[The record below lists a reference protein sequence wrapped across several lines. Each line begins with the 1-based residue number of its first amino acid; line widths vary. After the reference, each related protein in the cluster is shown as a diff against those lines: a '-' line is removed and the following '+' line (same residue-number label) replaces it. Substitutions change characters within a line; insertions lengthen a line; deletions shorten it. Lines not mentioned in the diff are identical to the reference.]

1 MIPQQVVSP
10 SRKQMFTYEVCAT
23 GNKSIDNLLRAV
35 SNDKIG
41 DIEKF
46 LKENPT
52 INCCSKNG
60 ITPLMIA
67 AYKGEPRVFELILE
81 KSTKENINAVDAT
94 GRNALHYAC
103 ASQHFKRVEL
113 LYKEHKLAITK
124 DSRGYCA
131 AEYADSIAKE
141 VFNLMGKD
149 TQDFLDREGLFLL
162 QVYAKAGGDVAKM
175 NALMKEYG
183 LTGSFKV
190 STIDEFK
197 GKYGDSVKK
206 VSSQTLQKIKQKQK
220 KLMKADQLEIAE
232 HFIAN
237 PPQSVR
243 EAIGYVW
250 EKYCFKSSEAS
261 MQKLLDYADT
271 KRKEREEAK
280 KSATP

>member
-10 SRKQMFTYEVCAT
+10 SRKQMFAYEVCPT
-23 GNKSIDNLLRAV
+23 GNESIDNLLRAV

-41 DIEKF
+41 DIKKF

-67 AYKGEPRVFELILE
+67 AYKGAPRVFELILE

-124 DSRGYCA
+124 DCGGYCA
-131 AEYADSIAKE
+131 AEYADVIAKE

-149 TQDFLDREGLFLL
+149 TQDFLDREGLLL
-162 QVYAKAGGDVAKM
+162 RQVYAKAGGDVAKM

-197 GKYGDSVKK
+197 GKYGDTVKK
-206 VSSQTLQKIKQKQK
+206 VSSQTLEKIKQDGKNR
-220 KLMKADQLEIAE
+220 MKADQLEIAE

-250 EKYCFKSSEAS
+250 EKYGFKSSEAS